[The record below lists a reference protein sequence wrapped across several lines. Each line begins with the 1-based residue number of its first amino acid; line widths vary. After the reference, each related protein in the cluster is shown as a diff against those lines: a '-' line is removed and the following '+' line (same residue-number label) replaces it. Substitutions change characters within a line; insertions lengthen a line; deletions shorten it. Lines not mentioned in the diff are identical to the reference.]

1 MTKSLLKVL
10 HVITR
15 LIPGGAQD
23 STILTI
29 EHSGRHGYDAALACA
44 PEPGRVEEVRGK
56 GTEVILIPEF
66 RREISP
72 INDVIALVKLYC
84 IIKRGRFHIVHTH
97 TSKAGV
103 LGRIA
108 ARMAGTPIIIHT
120 PHGSFF
126 HPVFFNPYK
135 LWFFGLIERFT
146 AMFTD
151 RIITLC
157 RSETRDYL
165 ERRIAGNE
173 KFTVIPSGVD
183 TEKFPGNRIDRDKK
197 KGELGLPKDVPI
209 VGIIARLAP
218 EKGHDLCLDAFLQ
231 VIEAFPGAHLV
242 IAGKGALENDIR
254 KKISQLGLDASVVM
268 LGHRTDIPEIIQIL
282 DVAVQPSFMDAN
294 TRTVVEAMLCGVP
307 VVATEAG
314 GIPEIVKH
322 EENGLLAPSGD
333 ATALAQAINR
343 LLGDQGLRRKLADAA
358 YGPISKTHSLKTMID
373 NIFNLY
379 DELSV
384 KADLKKP
391 QITEC

>member
-23 STILTI
+23 NTTLTI
-29 EHSGRHGYDAALACA
+29 EHSRSHGYDAALACA
-44 PEPGRVEEVRGK
+44 PEPGRVEEVRQK
-56 GTEVILIPEF
+56 GTEVILVPEF

-72 INDVIALVKLYC
+72 INDIIALLKLYF
-84 IIKRGRFHIVHTH
+84 IIKRSKFHIVHTH

-108 ARMAGTPIIIHT
+108 ARLAGTPIIIHT
-120 PHGSFF
+120 PHGSFY
-126 HPVFFNPYK
+126 HPVFFNPCK
-135 LWFFGLIERFT
+135 LWFFSLIERFT

-165 ERRIAGNE
+165 ERGIAGNE

-183 TEKFPGNRIDRDKK
+183 TDKFPGCRIDRDKM

-218 EKGHDLCLDAFLQ
+218 EKGHDLCLDAFPQL
-231 VIEAFPGAHLV
+231 IDAFQGALLIIV
-242 IAGKGALENDIR
+242 GKGALEDDIR
-254 KKISQLGLDASVVM
+254 KKISRLRLDASVVM

-307 VVATEAG
+307 VVATDAG

-322 EENGLLAPSGD
+322 EETGLLVPPGD
-333 ATALAQAINR
+333 AAALARAITR
-343 LLGDQGLRRKLADAA
+343 LLKDEDLRVRLAEEA
-358 YGPISKTHSLKTMID
+358 YRRIRQTHSLQTMID
-373 NIFNLY
+373 NIFRLY
-379 DELSV
+379 DELSM